1 MFVIRRKKCDEG
13 KPQCQRC
20 SKSRISCSYEYVK
33 SPETVTHL
41 IQRTKP
47 APRPFSE
54 LESSVGASRSRNIS
68 TTLGLAVTSLPVS
81 PTFGSF
87 RKSTLPAAYQASNL
101 TPLFSETDGTL
112 ATSLVP
118 SLLDPFLCQTDQSH
132 ASLDIFDS
140 ATGIF
145 SRVDT
150 HDYDLGIE
158 VLLPDDSL
166 AEDIATQD
174 FEGIQPL
181 FCIVPTMDRNVKEN
195 TLSFVLQCYSQWAI
209 LFVFEPLRIIH
220 ALREDIIT
228 YFSSEATRSRTILI
242 ANFMRMLSSN
252 PSVNSTGMPIVTYL
266 ASEVREETQTF
277 MATPPPSAPMVDRQN
292 AMRIL
297 NNTLEVMTLQINA
310 CSMAAC
316 IESMDDIAP
325 VFRRACSEPLDRPL
339 NLTNILMGPNLNL
352 RHFVSLDIMGSVTNG
367 RPTYFKY
374 EVAYSVELYNRM
386 SQLQEDH
393 GLQWLHGLPDQFIM
407 IFAWINSL
415 HETPG
420 ANVDIE
426 LITRVEMEINQVE
439 VILGVSGDPAL
450 KIGRTAVHECWRMA
464 LLIYLY
470 MVLCE
475 ADASDCRVVHTM
487 KSFMRII
494 NRTKPGRIP
503 DTYLANPM
511 IIAGVA
517 ACKDRDRNIIR
528 QRMLSV
534 PECSTPGTSGHDAIR
549 MLEDIWMRTRSQE
562 RAAVWVDLRIACLN
576 VTGTMSLPTPGSVRP
591 SIMPSLAHTSPTVG
605 IDSPDSMP
613 PTPMPLPAN
622 APPLQQVQARIRLV
636 VQTLTELGVCSMDV
650 QPASA
655 NPELPAGLVGA
666 RVDQLVEHLGELE
679 KLSSKLDM
687 NVPLDVFRDI
697 DQNKNP
703 NNITKNLIDDT
714 AAENQWIN
722 GRLHAIESYRDMLGE
737 ALREHFPALQPHLP
751 PPPGTNGKLD
761 AVVEE
766 EEGMIMDS

>member
-1 MFVIRRKKCDEG
+1 
-13 KPQCQRC
+13 
-20 SKSRISCSYEYVK
+20 
-33 SPETVTHL
+33 
-41 IQRTKP
+41 
-47 APRPFSE
+47 
-54 LESSVGASRSRNIS
+54 
-68 TTLGLAVTSLPVS
+68 
-81 PTFGSF
+81 
-87 RKSTLPAAYQASNL
+87 
-101 TPLFSETDGTL
+101 
-112 ATSLVP
+112 
-118 SLLDPFLCQTDQSH
+118 
-132 ASLDIFDS
+132 
-140 ATGIF
+140 
-145 SRVDT
+145 
-150 HDYDLGIE
+150 
-158 VLLPDDSL
+158 
-166 AEDIATQD
+166 
-174 FEGIQPL
+174 
-181 FCIVPTMDRNVKEN
+181 
-195 TLSFVLQCYSQWAI
+195 
-209 LFVFEPLRIIH
+209 
-220 ALREDIIT
+220 
-228 YFSSEATRSRTILI
+228 
-242 ANFMRMLSSN
+242 
-252 PSVNSTGMPIVTYL
+252 
-266 ASEVREETQTF
+266 
-277 MATPPPSAPMVDRQN
+277 
-292 AMRIL
+292 
-297 NNTLEVMTLQINA
+297 
-310 CSMAAC
+310 
-316 IESMDDIAP
+316 
-325 VFRRACSEPLDRPL
+325 
-339 NLTNILMGPNLNL
+339 
-352 RHFVSLDIMGSVTNG
+352 
-367 RPTYFKY
+367 
-374 EVAYSVELYNRM
+374 M

-426 LITRVEMEINQVE
+426 LVTRIEMEINQVE
-439 VILGVSGDPAL
+439 VILGPSGDPAL

-470 MVLCE
+470 MRLSCCAHHEELYEIV
-475 ADASDCRVVHTM
+475 
-487 KSFMRII
+487 

-534 PECSTPGTSGHDAIR
+534 PECSTPGTSGHDAVR

-576 VTGTMSLPTPGSVRP
+576 VTDTLLPSKTMSLPTPGSVRP

-613 PTPMPLPAN
+613 PTPCPCRQRATS
-622 APPLQQVQARIRLV
+622 ATI
-636 VQTLTELGVCSMDV
+636 CSMDV

-666 RVDQLVEHLGELE
+666 RRPIGGTSGELE